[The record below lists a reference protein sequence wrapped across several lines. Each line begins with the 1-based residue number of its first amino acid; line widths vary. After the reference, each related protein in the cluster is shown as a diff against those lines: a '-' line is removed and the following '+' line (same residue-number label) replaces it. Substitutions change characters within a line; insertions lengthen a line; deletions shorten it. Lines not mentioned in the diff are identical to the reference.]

1 MDVTVPLT
9 FSVEGTT
16 VGRDT
21 AITPPRPSTDRCLP
35 FTGKVRKVAVDRSG
49 EAGRDDD
56 GDDRRARQHLRTLVE
71 AV

>member
-9 FSVEGTT
+9 FSVGGTT
-16 VGRDT
+16 VGRDHGDN
-21 AITPPRPSTDRCLP
+21 AAKALHRPLSD
-35 FTGKVRKVAVDRSG
+35 FTGKVRKGAVDDSG

-56 GDDRRARQHLRTLVE
+56 GNDRRARQHLRTLVE